1 MDLLTDVNWL
11 FIAVLAIL
19 GGGMIFGLIKG
30 FASTIYSLLATVLI
44 IVLTIVLCPIVAN
57 ALRQN
62 ENLYNGLYERIDD
75 LVDLEKAYENLLK
88 QKGVEDVDAGAGTV
102 ENVNLSSEQQNNM
115 MDEILQ
121 NIGLPEAIRNAVT
134 SSDGIKDYVAQSADG
149 FARSKVSAMEPAVVA
164 ALTNTIINAI
174 GFLVTFICVALVVG
188 IIGKVLDLVT
198 KIPGIKQLNTI
209 LGGVAGLFEGL
220 LVVWLLFT
228 VITALGSSEFGQS
241 MLALINENPLLSF
254 IYENNFISAK
264 LLGMLS

>member
-11 FIAVLAIL
+11 FLAVLAIL
-19 GGGMIFGLIKG
+19 VTGLVMGLIKG
-30 FASTIYSLLATVLI
+30 FASTIYSLLATILI

-57 ALRQN
+57 GLRQN
-62 ENLYNGLYERIDD
+62 EKLYNGLYERIDD

-88 QKGVEDVDAGAGTV
+88 QKGVEDVDAGAV
-102 ENVNLSSEQQNNM
+102 ETVNLSSEQQSNM

-121 NIGLPEAIRNAVT
+121 NIGLPEALRNAVT

-149 FARSKVSAMEPAVVA
+149 YARSKVSAMEPAVVA

-198 KIPGIKQLNTI
+198 KIPGIKQLNTL